1 MSKRFKVEINILDKV
16 QNRHVWGI
24 DNVTVEAENVPDAIS
39 KAYALRE
46 DAVRGSFKF
55 KYTADVVLGEVLKV
69 ERVYTNAA
77 GRLSA

>member
-1 MSKRFKVEINILDKV
+1 MNKRFKVEINILDKV
-16 QNRHVWGI
+16 RNHHVWGI
-24 DNVTVEAENVPDAIS
+24 DNVTVEAENVPDAIA
-39 KAYALRE
+39 KAYARRE

-55 KYTADVVLGEVLKV
+55 KHGADVVLGEVLKV